1 MRDVLLNHQ
10 LWWLVIL
17 ALIIFVAGFFQS
29 AAGFGFALFAV
40 PVGAMIVT
48 PRDVVVSVFLTSCVI
63 SLVLTRTQREHIV
76 WLEAKRLSI
85 GAVIAMPLGV
95 WLLQSGSATMLRLIL
110 GISTTAA
117 ALWSLVMASR
127 PRRPWADSNLFG
139 GLVGAVSGVLNT
151 SLATNGPPLVIY
163 LQGRQLTPEQFR
175 ATISLVF
182 SVSNAIGLVMLLGG
196 NAIRVVDVE
205 LFATTLLSAAAGT
218 ALGFR
223 RGAKINKRDFGLI
236 VNILLLLGGLISLVR
251 ACFS

>member
-1 MRDVLLNHQ
+1 M
-10 LWWLVIL
+10 
-17 ALIIFVAGFFQS
+17 LIIFIAGFFQS

-76 WLEAKRLSI
+76 WPEARRLSL

-95 WLLQSGSATMLRLIL
+95 WLLQSGSASVLRLVL

-117 ALWSLVMASR
+117 ALWSLVMADR
-127 PRRPWADSNLFG
+127 LRRPWVDSKLLG
-139 GLVGAVSGVLNT
+139 GVVGAVSGVLNT

-163 LQGRQLTPEQFR
+163 LQGRHLTPEQFR

-196 NAIRVVDVE
+196 NAIRAVDVQ
-205 LFATTLLSAAAGT
+205 LFATTLLAAATGT
-218 ALGFR
+218 ALGMR
-223 RGAKINKRDFGLI
+223 QGAKINKRHFGLM
-236 VNILLLLGGLISLVR
+236 VNILLLLGGVTSLAMAIFR
-251 ACFS
+251 